1 MTFEAVIMKLRRA
14 VLCCSKRERS
24 SPSETV
30 RLEVVSFHTQY
41 LDHPPTSS
49 LAVSPIY
56 MIISDKFEQGSPT
69 DVRRVDVSATLP
81 GLMDAQRRYVREKAS
96 SDAVHLLGLQS
107 EPPSHPA
114 TSPPSPTQSNTRSI
128 ALASNLSS
136 REPSV
141 ALLNAA
147 SKDLPSVL
155 PTPPK
160 RTHNENSPPA
170 SRMKT
175 MWKDSNRPSNS
186 STCHEGLYEK
196 LEQIKGADVE
206 EKGLTE
212 SFVTLNLDFEFADEK
227 SVHASSVHASES
239 TSTLSL
245 TGGFEMQDTKGGRC
259 QPIAKN
265 LVVKNAIDA
274 TNLGDSSDENDFEED
289 SLIAAEHVQ
298 LVKI

>member
-1 MTFEAVIMKLRRA
+1 MTLKTIIMRVRRA
-14 VLCCSKRERS
+14 VLCCTERERKR
-24 SPSETV
+24 PSETV
-30 RLEVVSFHTQY
+30 RLE
-41 LDHPPTSS
+41 
-49 LAVSPIY
+49 I
-56 MIISDKFEQGSPT
+56 GSPT

-81 GLMDAQRRYVREKAS
+81 GLTDAERRYIREKAS

-107 EPPSHPA
+107 EPPSHPV
-114 TSPPSPTQSNTRSI
+114 TSPPSPTRSSSPS
-128 ALASNLSS
+128 LAPTSAMPS

-147 SKDLPSVL
+147 SKDLPSAL
-155 PTPPK
+155 PTPPR

-175 MWKDSNRPSNS
+175 MWKSSNRLSNS
-186 STCHEGLYEK
+186 STCHDGLYEK

-212 SFVTLNLDFEFADEK
+212 SFVTLNLDFDFEDK
-227 SVHASSVHASES
+227 KSSVHASSVHASES
-239 TSTLSL
+239 TRTLSL
-245 TGGFEMQDTKGGRC
+245 TEGFEMQDTKGGKC
-259 QPIAKN
+259 QPIAKS
-265 LVVKNAIDA
+265 LVVQKAIDA
-274 TNLGDSSDENDFEED
+274 TNLGDSSDDSDFEED